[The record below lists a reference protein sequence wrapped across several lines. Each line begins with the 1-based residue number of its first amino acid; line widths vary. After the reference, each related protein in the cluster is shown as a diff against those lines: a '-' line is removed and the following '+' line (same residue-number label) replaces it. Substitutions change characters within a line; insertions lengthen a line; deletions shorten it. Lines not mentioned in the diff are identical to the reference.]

1 MKQIDPKGAFKGLPL
16 SPEQQSEVRH
26 YIKQREQLGL
36 PWDTPELHAMLADM
50 LESPEDDSLGVDSEL
65 ESAQENHER
74 AAAIV
79 GDGMDPVS
87 ADEERHAASEAEAM
101 KHPQH

>member
-1 MKQIDPKGAFKGLPL
+1 MKEIDPESAFRGLPL
-16 SPEQQSEVRH
+16 SSEQQSEVRH

-36 PWDTPELHAMLADM
+36 PWDTPELQAMLADM
-50 LESPEDDSLGVDSEL
+50 LDSPEDDSFGTDTGA
-65 ESAQENHER
+65 ESAQEDHER
-74 AAAIV
+74 AAALV
-79 GDGMDPVS
+79 GEGMDAAS